1 MKKVK
6 DYYYQKAKKENYSAR
21 SVYKLKEINE
31 KKHFIKRGQK
41 ILELGAAPGSWSE
54 YVSKIL
60 GQEGFVLGIDL
71 KERPKK
77 ISDNAPFIRGDVFE
91 IDLSVYKNYTKSYSG
106 IISDMAPNTTGH
118 KNTDH
123 LQSVA
128 LCEKSLYLSLQLVKK
143 GGYLLVKIFQ
153 GSDFQ
158 NFVNRMKKHYGSV
171 SILKPK
177 SSRKESKEIFIL
189 GLNKFQE
196 PVDNPSWE

>member
-6 DYYYQKAKKENYSAR
+6 DYYYKKAKEENYSAR
-21 SVYKLKEINE
+21 SVYKLKEINN
-31 KKHFIKRGQK
+31 KKHFLKANQK

-54 YVSKIL
+54 YTSKIIGNDGL
-60 GQEGFVLGIDL
+60 ILGIDL

-77 ISDNAPFIRGDVFE
+77 IADNAPFIQGDVFE
-91 IDLSVYKNYTKSYSG
+91 IELSTYRKFAKTYSG

-123 LQSVA
+123 LQSVG

-153 GSDFQ
+153 GGEFQ
-158 NFVNRMKKHYGSV
+158 NFILKMKKHYNNV
-171 SILKPK
+171 SILKPN
-177 SSRKESKEIFIL
+177 SSRKESREIFIL
-189 GLNKFQE
+189 GLNKKE
-196 PVDNPSWE
+196 APSDNPEW